1 MNSESHNK
9 ETFSPDAWG
18 APTEEVSI
26 TELDEA
32 VKAFQEARLD
42 YEQKKKISNEADA
55 VCKEAKKKLY
65 NLLQAAGKKSWEVE
79 GVGKVSKYETF
90 SFKTPKAPTEKQAL
104 AKYMQDK
111 YGKDVFWEMFS
122 VNSMSLNS
130 WANQEFENDPSLA
143 KIPGLEDPVANE
155 KIRFNTSRSKK

>member
-1 MNSESHNK
+1 MSLENPNK
-9 ETFSPDAWG
+9 ETFSPDQWEV
-18 APTEEVSI
+18 PTEEVSI
-26 TELDEA
+26 SELDEA
-32 VKAFQEARLD
+32 VKAFQEARID
-42 YEQKKKISNEADA
+42 YETKKKISNEADA

-65 NLLQAAGKKSWEVE
+65 NLLNSAGKKSWEVE
-79 GVGKVSKYETF
+79 GIGKVSKYETF
-90 SFKTPKAPTEKQAL
+90 SFKTPKSPIEKQAL

-130 WANQEFENDPSLA
+130 WANQEFDNDPSLV